1 MQNNDNELKSVKLE
15 QPYSVIRMHNDGD
28 DPNKLKSW
36 ERPPH
41 NTSKITKQ
49 NLDDAMAVNNVF
61 KDSIDNGN
69 SLQAPEGDSNDYFL
83 KAKNNLVGQQNDRNI
98 GSFLNQFHGMD
109 FFKSG
114 VPEIE
119 KGLKGTGYEMGPSA
133 NIADNL
139 KEAVDKGDTKEVE
152 NIIEEHPEE
161 SKEVLPEDTPIQE
174 EAEQITDD
182 TNKTNDEVNN
192 EVVEDFVEE
201 PSAESDKTVINES
214 MANAQPLTEDNF
226 EPAPEA
232 PYADN
237 VAQIKTDIDKQVENA
252 IETNPTA
259 AEQVAENV
267 SGENSPIE
275 TEAEQLNDSNPNN
288 DEVSNE
294 AIEQTPTKEKQ
305 EILDKLNKA
314 GSSFIN
320 VPSDSEGLID
330 WDKVKVYKP
339 GEDATV
345 YGIQQEPFDPRVEEN
360 LNYDYDQNLPQET
373 SITDSELPDVVDY
386 GLEDQNQYGAGLP
399 SEDETII
406 DETMANT
413 EPLSDDNFEP
423 APEAPYADNVV
434 QLKQQKEQLD
444 KELEEA
450 EAEPVT
456 DKESAIRKQNRVK
469 MARAAIANFYA
480 SNPDFNNQIHQ
491 SDGSVSTGGRVSPR
505 AGIGSIG
512 GGASGHGSM
521 SPVNFRRTNN
531 GISRALTGG
540 GSMPVTLGGNSSKV
554 IQPSRSF
561 SNGSLSSGSFGL
573 MSKNKSNGAF
583 SSKPMS
589 LPNGESSSV
598 VEGVNVDSIA
608 ESGKNALVERLKT
621 LLDKLS
627 PEQRKH
633 LGFSPKDY
641 NYQGERLE
649 NLDGYTIQKLIE
661 EVEKI
666 AGSF

>member
-1 MQNNDNELKSVKLE
+1 
-15 QPYSVIRMHNDGD
+15 
-28 DPNKLKSW
+28 
-36 ERPPH
+36 
-41 NTSKITKQ
+41 
-49 NLDDAMAVNNVF
+49 
-61 KDSIDNGN
+61 
-69 SLQAPEGDSNDYFL
+69 
-83 KAKNNLVGQQNDRNI
+83 
-98 GSFLNQFHGMD
+98 MD
-109 FFKSG
+109 FY
-114 VPEIE
+114 
-119 KGLKGTGYEMGPSA
+119 GYNGYMSYYDHEMVAAG
-133 NIADNL
+133 
-139 KEAVDKGDTKEVE
+139 KDKG
-152 NIIEEHPEE
+152 
-161 SKEVLPEDTPIQE
+161 
-174 EAEQITDD
+174 
-182 TNKTNDEVNN
+182 NKK
-192 EVVEDFVEE
+192 
-201 PSAESDKTVINES
+201 P
-214 MANAQPLTEDNF
+214 
-226 EPAPEA
+226 
-232 PYADN
+232 
-237 VAQIKTDIDKQVENA
+237 
-252 IETNPTA
+252 
-259 AEQVAENV
+259 
-267 SGENSPIE
+267 
-275 TEAEQLNDSNPNN
+275 
-288 DEVSNE
+288 
-294 AIEQTPTKEKQ
+294 
-305 EILDKLNKA
+305 

-360 LNYDYDQNLPQET
+360 LNYDYDQNIPQET

-386 GLEDQNQYGAGLP
+386 GLEDQNQYGDDLP

-406 DETMANT
+406 DNTMANT

-480 SNPDFNNQIHQ
+480 SNPDFNNQIQQ
-491 SDGSVSTGGRVSPR
+491 SDGSVSTGGRASPR

-521 SPVNFRRTNN
+521 SPVNSKRTNN
-531 GISRALTGG
+531 DISRALAGG

-583 SSKPMS
+583 SSKPVS

-598 VEGVNVDSIA
+598 VEGLNVDSIA
-608 ESGKNALVERLKT
+608 DSGKNALVERLKT

-627 PEQRKH
+627 PEQRKQ

-649 NLDGYTIQKLIE
+649 DLDGYTIQKLLE
-661 EVEKI
+661 EIGELV
-666 AGSF
+666 GSF